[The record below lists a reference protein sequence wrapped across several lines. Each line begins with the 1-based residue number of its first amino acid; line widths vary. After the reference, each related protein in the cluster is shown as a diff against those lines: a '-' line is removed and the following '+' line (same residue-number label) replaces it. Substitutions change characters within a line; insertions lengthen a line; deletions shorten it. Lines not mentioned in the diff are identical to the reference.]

1 MGDLR
6 SNPHSIA
13 KILNIL
19 PKLKKNLTINKEASF
34 TIDFLFK
41 SIDFSLKI
49 SREEL
54 YKQNQSSIEYFL
66 TWLKQ
71 FLTLSKIRLGNTDI
85 THVEAVGGVSRMY
98 DLRLRLSKLL
108 E

>member
-1 MGDLR
+1 MDQKLVNYFINQFKKKHKEDLTV
-6 SNPHSIA
+6 SPNSIQ

-41 SIDFSLKI
+41 NIDFSLKI

-54 YKQNQSSIEYFL
+54 YKQNQSSIENFL
-66 TWLKQ
+66 TWLNQ
-71 FLTLSKIRLGNTDI
+71 FLTLSKIRLGNIDI
-85 THVEAVGGVSRMY
+85 IDVE
-98 DLRLRLSKLL
+98 
-108 E
+108 